1 MPERF
6 DVVVGGSGMGGLT
19 ATALLAA
26 RGLRT
31 LLLEKQATVGGY
43 MADFRRGAYR
53 FDAAASFLGA
63 AANGGE
69 IAEFLDEIG
78 LAGRPAFLPVRHS
91 FRVIVPDGEITTRDR
106 PYPDALVAAFPSQ
119 RAEIER
125 FARLIQAIGADIDR
139 FMSLKG
145 WKALLIPFLCPRIL
159 RYGHATVGQLIS
171 RRLHDP
177 SLQALAANFPA
188 TAPPSEV
195 SLLFAATVLSKGE
208 KGGLYYP
215 AGGMGSFG
223 RLIAE
228 RAAEHGAEVRTG
240 DALAVIEHDGRRV
253 CAVRTASG
261 ERIETRAVVAN
272 FNPDDVLP
280 MLEGPDTRR
289 TRSARRRTARFR
301 YSASAF
307 LVYLGLNPNV
317 DWSREFFFTTI
328 LETSDVESVFR
339 TIGRG
344 EIPEQT
350 IIHVTFPNTAAG
362 GGGNA
367 TAPTAKIVTFAPYD
381 LFAQWRTEGGYDL
394 YQRRKKELA
403 DRLIERVC
411 GYIPSLRGAVV
422 LSEAASPLTLERWTG
437 NRRGAIYGLEP
448 TVGQFGPWRWPNAAV
463 LRGLY
468 FCGHYSRPSHGI
480 VGACYSGRFAAQ
492 CVMCDLQKQ

>member
-6 DVVVGGSGMGGLT
+6 DVVIGGSGMGGLT
-19 ATALLAA
+19 AAALLAA
-26 RGLRT
+26 QGFRT
-31 LLLEKQATVGGY
+31 LLLEKQAAVGGY

-53 FDAAASFLGA
+53 FDAAASFLGSA
-63 AANGGE
+63 TDGGE
-69 IAEFLDEIG
+69 IAEFLDEIH
-78 LAGRPAFLPVRHS
+78 LDGRPAFLPVLNS
-91 FRVIVPDGEITTRDR
+91 FRVILSEREITTRDH
-106 PYPDALVAAFPSQ
+106 PYPDALAAAFPGR
-119 RAEIER
+119 RAQIER
-125 FARLIQAIGADIDR
+125 FARLFHAIGADIDR
-139 FMSLKG
+139 FTALKG
-145 WKALLIPFLCPRIL
+145 WKALLVPILCPRIL
-159 RYGHATVGQLIS
+159 RYGRATVGQLIN
-171 RRLHDP
+171 RRFQDP
-177 SLQALAANFPA
+177 TLEALLANFPA

-215 AGGMGSFG
+215 AGGMGAFA
-223 RLIAE
+223 RLVAE
-228 RAAEHGAEVRTG
+228 RAAEHGADVRTG
-240 DALAVIEHDGRRV
+240 EALAAVEHDGRRV
-253 CAVRTASG
+253 RAVRTASG

-289 TRSARRRTARFR
+289 VRSARHRTALFR

-328 LETSDVESVFR
+328 LETPDVESVFR

-344 EIPEQT
+344 EIPEET
-350 IIHVTFPNTAAG
+350 IIHVTFPGGAAG
-362 GGGNA
+362 GGGSGA
-367 TAPTAKIVTFAPYD
+367 LPTAKIVTFAPYD
-381 LFAQWRTEGGYDL
+381 LFARWRTEGGYDL

-411 GYIPSLRGAVV
+411 RFIPSLRGAIV

-437 NRRGAIYGLEP
+437 NRRGAMYGLEP
-448 TVGQFGPWRWPNAAV
+448 TVAQFGPWRWPNAAV

-480 VGACYSGRFAAQ
+480 VGTCYSGRFAAQ
-492 CVMCDLQKQ
+492 CVARDLRKR